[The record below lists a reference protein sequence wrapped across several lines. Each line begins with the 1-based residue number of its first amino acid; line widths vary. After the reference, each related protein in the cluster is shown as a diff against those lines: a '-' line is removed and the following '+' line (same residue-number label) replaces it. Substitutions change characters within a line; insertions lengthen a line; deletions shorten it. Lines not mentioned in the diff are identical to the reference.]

1 MRRVPSWHD
10 RFHGYGHSGVLVR
23 RRCARVPSFRVVPFS
38 FPGFL
43 LITYLPFLRRVP
55 SLGGVSFLGGV
66 PFLGRVP
73 FLGGVSFLAGTSFLA
88 GISFLGG
95 VLFLGRFI
103 GVSVPLLR
111 VFPLLGFPLPLGF
124 VVLAGLSV

>member
-73 FLGGVSFLAGTSFLA
+73 FLAGVSFLA

>member
-10 RFHGYGHSGVLVR
+10 RFYGYGHSGVLVR

-73 FLGGVSFLAGTSFLA
+73 FLAGVSFLA